1 MNKIAIILITLLAV
15 TSGQNTTNSTTNST
29 VKTNTTT
36 NSTVKTNTTTTA
48 TTASLYGSTCLGLN
62 SLCAYNYACSS
73 TCCSALTKR
82 CVSLKSSQKN
92 TMTSVCSVSPSWYPT
107 QPVCSKTNILAKG
120 SSSFL
125 GVVIGIPCFCC
136 IVCLVMCLA
145 CCQRKKKGENANQTQ
160 VV

>member
-1 MNKIAIILITLLAV
+1 MNKITIVFITLLAV

-48 TTASLYGSTCLGLN
+48 TAASLYGSTCLDIY

-82 CVSLKSSQKN
+82 CTYLKSNQKN
-92 TMTSVCSVSPSWYPT
+92 TMTSLCSVSPSWYPM
-107 QPVCSKTNILAKG
+107 QPYCAKKKILAKG
-120 SSSFL
+120 SSGFF

-136 IVCLVMCLA
+136 SLCLILCVA
-145 CCQRKKKGENANQTQ
+145 CFQRKKKAENAN
-160 VV
+160 